1 LGGLWAVSENRIAL
15 QHNGLRH
22 ATSFS
27 LVKKI
32 AKCFRVVFMLPF
44 ASRRI
49 GQQAASYWQAIAD
62 LRRKSLLRSTNL

>member
-1 LGGLWAVSENRIAL
+1 LGGFGKSHRIAAQWFAPRNIL
-15 QHNGLRH
+15 
-22 ATSFS
+22 S